1 MMHTN
6 ESASMKHLFNIETLF
21 RQILYSKQKSI
32 EWLNMGF
39 KTVWEREN
47 DPVVITSQVRLLLSR
62 EELEKIRTIAI
73 RRGVWYKTLNKAE
86 RALVELTFRIVKKI
100 RSFVLN
106 RALTS
111 IIEKLQASLEGRVA
125 VLMRKVGQ
133 PLAQKISLIAQSWG
147 SVSAVRWKSD
157 QSFVKFLAVM
167 YMNAPRMFRD
177 RCTSP

>member
-6 ESASMKHLFNIETLF
+6 ESASMKHLLNIETLF

-32 EWLNMGF
+32 EWLNMRF

-47 DPVVITSQVRLLLSR
+47 DPMVSTSQVRLLLFR
-62 EELEKIRTIAI
+62 EELEKIRRIAI
-73 RRGVWYKTLNKAE
+73 RRDVWYKTLNKAE
-86 RALVELTFRIVKKI
+86 RALIELTIRIVKKI

-106 RALTS
+106 RVLTS

-167 YMNAPRMFRD
+167 YMNTPTVFRD
-177 RCTSP
+177 ECTYS